1 MPESLLLR
9 WKCRRTVSTPV
20 QLKPPLLTPSSLTSL
35 SYPAISG
42 AFIVGLGFFIFS
54 VWVFLSFFPPLRANT
69 FSPLTFGAY
78 EQEELSL
85 SMTPRGNFG
94 GSSEKIKIRQA
105 KALTLFGG
113 GWQHPPSA
121 EPERQG
127 LVPTVRQQ
135 GRTPASSCKLE
146 SAGKRGLGRCHHETE
161 KQHFSDTQNRKRH
174 FPAPLP
180 A

>member
-54 VWVFLSFFPPLRANT
+54 VWVFLSFFPPLRANI

-94 GSSEKIKIRQA
+94 GSSEKKNQAGEGVDFIWWWLAAPAERRAGATGARPHGEAAGTYPRVQLQTGIRWETG
-105 KALTLFGG
+105 LGEVPPRNRETTLF
-113 GWQHPPSA
+113 
-121 EPERQG
+121 
-127 LVPTVRQQ
+127 
-135 GRTPASSCKLE
+135 
-146 SAGKRGLGRCHHETE
+146 
-161 KQHFSDTQNRKRH
+161 
-174 FPAPLP
+174 
-180 A
+180 